1 MNASHLRAVIRRF
14 GIRPACRYRTG
25 TDSRLPPQDT
35 DVPDPAD
42 STPEDPTAADNRPD
56 RPGVANVVA
65 ALNVRRNAA
74 VGFGLGVAFTLF
86 VVYVYVIVPD
96 RPFSLALWATLGF
109 VLAVGTGL
117 LLTAILTVGSA
128 IRRARELE

>member
-1 MNASHLRAVIRRF
+1 MSDSAAERAD
-14 GIRPACRYRTG
+14 G
-25 TDSRLPPQDT
+25 TD
-35 DVPDPAD
+35 DV
-42 STPEDPTAADNRPD
+42 PD

-86 VVYVYVIVPD
+86 IVYVYVIVPE

-117 LLTAILTVGSA
+117 LLTAVFTVGSA
-128 IRRARELE
+128 LRKARELE

>member
-1 MNASHLRAVIRRF
+1 M
-14 GIRPACRYRTG
+14 
-25 TDSRLPPQDT
+25 
-35 DVPDPAD
+35 PDPAD
-42 STPEDPTAADNRPD
+42 STPEEPTATDGRPD

-86 VVYVYVIVPD
+86 IVYVYVIVPD

>member
-1 MNASHLRAVIRRF
+1 MPTDLPAPRLRAAVSDLD
-14 GIRPACRYRTG
+14 A
-25 TDSRLPPQDT
+25 DSAADPDA
-35 DVPDPAD
+35 DPAAT
-42 STPEDPTAADNRPD
+42 SGNVPD

-74 VGFGLGVAFTLF
+74 VGFGIGVAFTLF
-86 VVYVYVIVPD
+86 VVYVYVVVPD
-96 RPFSLALWATLGF
+96 RPYSLALWATLGF

>member
-1 MNASHLRAVIRRF
+1 MRF

-25 TDSRLPPQDT
+25 TDSPLPPHDT

-42 STPEDPTAADNRPD
+42 STPEEPTATDGRPD

-86 VVYVYVIVPD
+86 IVYVYVIVPD